1 MSEFSRMLKALK
13 SLGSVS
19 YDTPT
24 NKNGKPSKFKGS
36 LTSLVKN
43 NSVELGLL
51 HYPWKRAIGVNKIN
65 QAIQFTE
72 NAGLDGALLIG
83 TTFSKAAVEQ
93 AYRIN
98 QCTDKRILLIES
110 DEIDDN
116 KYNDSSF
123 T

>member
-1 MSEFSRMLKALK
+1 MSDFGKMLKALK
-13 SLGSVS
+13 SLGNVS

-36 LTSLVKN
+36 LRSLVKN
-43 NSVELGLL
+43 NPVELGLL

-65 QAIQFTE
+65 QAIQYTE

-93 AYRIN
+93 AFRIN

-110 DEIDDN
+110 EEIDGN
-116 KYNDSSF
+116 KNNEDSF
-123 T
+123 A